1 MRFKCVALSLTFLF
15 LLTLS
20 LVASAQNPSNIT
32 QIGQLNPSAVYNQ
45 AYFGVPAIS
54 PSTIAIA
61 APGSD
66 LDYGGLYVFEKPST
80 GWGTMTDSSLLYGQ
94 ACNLG
99 AQEAISNDGTVI
111 AATLAGCYGGL
122 GTGGSSIGVFVKP
135 AGGWQYTTTPT
146 ATIGDDFGNY
156 CGYNFA
162 LSSDGS
168 HIACTDIHGWIHK
181 NFLYFFDKPAS
192 GWTSTGVATLSI
204 EVPYVPSNVALYSN
218 LVAVIG
224 SQSGDTNGFVTL
236 YQRTSKGIQ
245 QLATL
250 TASDGASLCCKI
262 VMDGDTVVVNGY
274 LNSIWSGTAYVFSK
288 PSTGWANATETAQLT
303 VPNLPNYTYFGY
315 TMSLSN
321 NALLVGGS
329 ATHAAYIFLKPETG
343 WQTTSTPNI
352 TLVSNDPNQE
362 SFGDAVAMLGN
373 ILVIGDTDEGAND
386 NRNGAAYIYELQ

>member
-1 MRFKCVALSLTFLF
+1 MRIKFGALSLLPI
-15 LLTLS
+15 LTLS
-20 LVASAQNPSNIT
+20 LMASAQNPSSIT
-32 QIGQLNPSAVYNQ
+32 QIGQLNPSGIYTQ
-45 AYFGVPAIS
+45 AGFGVPAIS
-54 PSTIAIA
+54 PNTIAVA

-66 LDYGGLYVFEKPST
+66 LDYGALYVFEKPST
-80 GWGTMTDSSLLYGQ
+80 GWGTMTDTALVYGQ

-135 AGGWQYTTTPT
+135 AGGWQSTNTPT
-146 ATIGDDFGNY
+146 ATIGDDFGTF

-162 LSSDGS
+162 MSSDGK

-181 NFLYFFDKPAS
+181 NYLYFFDKPAG
-192 GWTSTGVATLSI
+192 GWASTGHATLSV
-204 EVPYVPSNVALYSN
+204 EVSYVPSNVALYSD
-218 LVAVIG
+218 LVAVLG
-224 SQSGDTNGFVTL
+224 SQGGNTNGVVNL

-250 TASDGASLCCKI
+250 TASDGASLCCEI
-262 VMDGDTVVVNGY
+262 QMDGDTIVVNGY

-288 PSTGWANATETAQLT
+288 PTTGWADATETAQLT
-303 VPNLPNYTYFGY
+303 VPNLPNYSYFGQ
-315 TMSLSN
+315 TMALSN

-329 ATHAAYIFLKPETG
+329 TQAAYIFLKPEGG
-343 WQTTSTPNI
+343 WQTTSTPNV
-352 TLVSNDPNQE
+352 TLLSNDPNQHT
-362 SFGDAVAMLGN
+362 FGDAVAMLGN

-386 NRNGAAYIYELQ
+386 NQNGAAYIYELQ

>member
-1 MRFKCVALSLTFLF
+1 MRARCVALSLTLVA
-15 LLTLS
+15 LS
-20 LVASAQNPSNIT
+20 LTASAQNPSGIT
-32 QIGQLNPSAVYNQ
+32 QIGQLNPSSIYYQ
-45 AYFGVPAIS
+45 AFFGVPAIS
-54 PSTIAIA
+54 PSTIAMA

-66 LDYGGLYVFEKPST
+66 LDYGDLYVFEKPST
-80 GWGTMTDSSLLYGQ
+80 GWGTMTDTALIYAQ

-99 AQEAISNDGTVI
+99 SQEAISNDGTVI

-135 AGGWQYTTTPT
+135 AGGWQYASAPT
-146 ATIGDDFGNY
+146 ATIGDDFGYY

-162 LSSDGS
+162 MSSDGK

-181 NFLYFFDKPAS
+181 NYLYFFDKPAS
-192 GWTSTGVATLSI
+192 GWTSTGVATLSVQ
-204 EVPYVPSNVALYSN
+204 VPYYPSNVALYSN
-218 LVAVIG
+218 LVAVLG
-224 SQSGDTNGFVTL
+224 SQGGNTNGVVNL

-250 TASDGASLCCKI
+250 TASDGASLCCEI
-262 VMDGDTVVVNGY
+262 LMDGDTIVVNGY
-274 LNSIWSGTAYVFSK
+274 LNSIWSGAAYVFSK

-303 VPNLPNYTYFGY
+303 VASLPNYTYFGR

-321 NALLVGGS
+321 NAVLIGGN
-329 ATHAAYIFLKPETG
+329 ATNAAYIFLRPGTG

-352 TLVSNDPNQE
+352 TLLSNDPNQQ

-373 ILVIGDTDEGAND
+373 ILVIGDLGEGANY
-386 NRNGAAYIYELQ
+386 NQNGAAYIYELQ